1 MMTSQAA
8 MLKALL
14 KPQLVSV
21 PEIQSGFMTKMVTCW
36 MNAHGQSTHLLEA
49 MQLWHPSEDIRMVE
63 EHLWILEL
71 PRKKFREA
79 GADRYMLRHETADPE
94 HYRKLH
100 PAEMELEPQMVG
112 IGPFIPH
119 HETQFAQKRAESVEL
134 TLALLSI
141 IRILLP
147 KVLLPATTALGT
159 ADPLGREKGLADAW
173 PEEWDLWAA
182 VWLMSG
188 EMPSG
193 DFMIENKKM

>member
-1 MMTSQAA
+1 M
-8 MLKALL
+8 
-14 KPQLVSV
+14 
-21 PEIQSGFMTKMVTCW
+21 
-36 MNAHGQSTHLLEA
+36 
-49 MQLWHPSEDIRMVE
+49 
-63 EHLWILEL
+63 EL
-71 PRKKFREA
+71 SRKKFREA

>member
-1 MMTSQAA
+1 
-8 MLKALL
+8 
-14 KPQLVSV
+14 
-21 PEIQSGFMTKMVTCW
+21 
-36 MNAHGQSTHLLEA
+36 
-49 MQLWHPSEDIRMVE
+49 
-63 EHLWILEL
+63 
-71 PRKKFREA
+71 
-79 GADRYMLRHETADPE
+79 MLRHETAAPE

-119 HETQFAQKRAESVEL
+119 HETQFAQERAGSVEL

>member
-1 MMTSQAA
+1 
-8 MLKALL
+8 
-14 KPQLVSV
+14 
-21 PEIQSGFMTKMVTCW
+21 
-36 MNAHGQSTHLLEA
+36 
-49 MQLWHPSEDIRMVE
+49 
-63 EHLWILEL
+63 
-71 PRKKFREA
+71 
-79 GADRYMLRHETADPE
+79 MLRHETADPE

-119 HETQFAQKRAESVEL
+119 HETQFAQERAGSVEL

-147 KVLLPATTALGT
+147 KVLLPATTSLGT